1 MDWER
6 FDAGAFSEGDRAI
19 ARRCEAALDPAAPAD
34 YRALAARLALVWS
47 RTRPRRAG
55 LGGGQGAG
63 KSTLARLVVE
73 AGARLDLRVQ
83 AVGLD
88 DFYRT
93 KAERRALA
101 EQMHPLFATRGVP
114 GTHDVTACRRALDAL
129 LEPGP
134 VSLPVFDKGLD
145 DRVAPRVVEG
155 PFDLVLFEGW
165 CVGAAPASA
174 GEPDGPMNALE
185 ADADPEG
192 AWRHAVDRAL
202 REGYGA
208 LWSRLDTLVF
218 LAVPGLDAVRRWRLE
233 QEQARPAAQRLDA
246 AAVDRFVAHYERLTC
261 RMLETLPGHV
271 DWTVRLAEDH
281 SIAAVERGATADD
294 RLERPGEGET

>member
-6 FDAGAFSEGDRAI
+6 FDAGAFSEADRAI
-19 ARRCEAALDPAAPAD
+19 ARRCEAALDPVAPPD

-101 EQMHPLFATRGVP
+101 ARVHPLFATRGVP
-114 GTHDVTACRRALDAL
+114 GTHDVTACGRALDAL

-165 CVGAAPASA
+165 CVGAPPSHASETDA
-174 GEPDGPMNALE
+174 PMNALE
-185 ADADPEG
+185 ADEDPEG
-192 AWRHAVDRAL
+192 AWRRAVDRAL
-202 REGYGA
+202 CEHYAA

-218 LAVPGLDAVRRWRLE
+218 LAVPGLDAVRRWRLQ
-233 QEQARPAAQRLDA
+233 QERARPEPLRLDA
-246 AAVDRFVAHYERLTC
+246 AAVDRFVAHYERWTR
-261 RMLETLPGHV
+261 RMLATLPGHV

-281 SIAAVERGATADD
+281 SVAAVERGAGADGGFH
-294 RLERPGEGET
+294 RLGQAEA